1 MTAEEA
7 KRRITELTKEINR
20 HNFQYYVMSN
30 PLVSDYEFDL
40 LLIELTGLETE
51 FPEYI
56 SPDSPTQRVGA
67 DLTKEFTQVTH
78 RYPMLSLGNT
88 YSEEEIT
95 DFDGRVR
102 KLLENE
108 EPEYICELKFDG
120 IAIGLTYR
128 NGKLVQAVTRGD
140 GTQGDDVTVNVKTI
154 KSVPLNL
161 FGDFPDVFEMRG
173 EIFMPRS
180 SFDKLNNERE
190 INGLQL
196 FANPRNAASGSL
208 KMQDPG
214 EVSKRNL
221 DSFLY
226 FMLGENLPA
235 DNHYQC
241 MQKAKEWGL
250 KISPYI
256 AKCHSLAEIFSFIEV
271 WNTGRKELP
280 FDIDGIVIKVN
291 SYRQQEL
298 LGYTAKSPRW
308 AIAYKFKAERVSTP
322 LLSIDYQVGRTGTV
336 TPVANLKPVFLAG
349 TTVKRASLHNADII
363 KKLDLHEGDHVFVEK
378 GGEIIP
384 KVISADPEH
393 RAVGANEIIFITNCP
408 ECGTKLERQENEAAW
423 YCPNDTGCP
432 PQIKGRLEHFISRKA
447 MNIDSLGEGKVEL
460 LFDKKLIHNVAD
472 LYDLTFEQLLGLEK
486 VYEAEEGQKERKVS
500 FREKTVTNIL
510 QGIEQSKS
518 TPFERVLYA
527 LGIRF
532 AGETVAKKLA
542 FYFGNIDAIIEASFE
557 ELQAVEEIGEKIAG
571 SVVEFLKNPDNII
584 IINRLRDK
592 GIQFQTERYGP
603 EIIENRFGGKTFVIS
618 GVFRNYSRDQLKE
631 MIEKYGGKNTGS
643 VTGKTDYILAGEGM
657 GPAKKKKAAD
667 LGVKIISE
675 EDFVR
680 MISSS
685 SQDTTLFQI

>member
-7 KRRITELTKEINR
+7 KRRITELTEEINR
-20 HNFQYYVMSN
+20 HNYQYYVMST
-30 PLVSDYEFDL
+30 PLISDYEFDL
-40 LLIELTGLETE
+40 LLEELTRIESE
-51 FPEYI
+51 FPQFI

-67 DLTKEFTQVTH
+67 DLTKEFTQVKH
-78 RYPMLSLGNT
+78 KYPMMSLGNT
-88 YSEEEIT
+88 YSEEDIA

-102 KLLENE
+102 KLLGND

-120 IAIGLTYR
+120 VAIGMTYR
-128 NGKLVQAVTRGD
+128 DGKLVQAITRGD
-140 GTQGDDVTVNVKTI
+140 GTQGDDVTTNVKTI

-161 FGDFPDVFEMRG
+161 WGDFPAEFEIRG

-180 SFDKLNNERE
+180 SFNKLNSERE
-190 INGLQL
+190 TNGLQL

-208 KMQDPG
+208 KMQDPA

-226 FMLGENLPA
+226 TMMADKMPA
-235 DNHYQC
+235 DTHYQC
-241 MQKAKEWGL
+241 LQKARDWGL

-256 AKCHSLAEIFSFIEV
+256 AKCHSLEEIYSFIDL

-291 SYRQQEL
+291 SYRQQEM

-308 AIAYKFKAERVSTP
+308 AIAYKFKAERVSTA

-336 TPVANLKPVFLAG
+336 TPVANLEPVFLAG

-384 KVISADPEH
+384 KVIAADPDH
-393 RAVGANEIIFITNCP
+393 RALNAIVVRFITHCP
-408 ECGTKLERQENEAAW
+408 ECGALLERQENEAAF

-432 PQIKGRLEHFISRKA
+432 PQIKGKLEHFISRKA
-447 MNIDSLGEGKVEL
+447 MNIDSLGEGKIEL
-460 LFDKKLIHNVAD
+460 LFDKGLIHNVSD
-472 LYDLTFEQLLGLEK
+472 LYDLTYDKLLGLEK
-486 VYEAEEGQKERKVS
+486 VYEAEEGQKERKIS
-500 FREKTVTNIL
+500 FREKTVENIL

-518 TPFERVLYA
+518 TPFERVLYG

-532 AGETVAKKLA
+532 VGETVAKKLA
-542 FYFGNIDAIIEASFE
+542 YHFGSIDAIRLASFD
-557 ELQAVEEIGEKIAG
+557 ELKEVEEIGEKIAG
-571 SVVEFLKNPDNII
+571 SVIEYFANPANLAII
-584 IINRLRDK
+584 SRLREK
-592 GIQFQTERYGP
+592 GIIFQADKTGSAV
-603 EIIENRFGGKTFVIS
+603 IEDKLGGKTFVIS
-618 GVFRNYSRDQLKE
+618 GVFRNFSRDQLKE

-643 VTGKTDYILAGEGM
+643 ISGKTDFLLAGEDM
-657 GPAKKKKAAD
+657 GPAKMKKAQG
-667 LGVKIISE
+667 LGVKVISE
-675 EDFVR
+675 EEFVA
-680 MISSS
+680 MI
-685 SQDTTLFQI
+685 L

>member
-7 KRRITELTKEINR
+7 KTRIAVLTDEINR
-20 HNFQYYVMSN
+20 HNYQYYVLSS
-30 PLVSDYEFDL
+30 PLISDYEFDL
-40 LLIELTGLETE
+40 LLEELSRIETE
-51 FPEYI
+51 YPEFI
-56 SPDSPTQRVGA
+56 LPDSPTQRIGA
-67 DLTKEFTQVTH
+67 DLTKEFIQVKH
-78 RYPMLSLGNT
+78 KYPMLSLGNT
-88 YSEEEIT
+88 YSEEEIA
-95 DFDGRVR
+95 DFDARVR
-102 KLLENE
+102 KLLGDE
-108 EPEYICELKFDG
+108 EPEYVCELKYDG
-120 IAIGLTYR
+120 VAIGLTYR
-128 NGKLVQAVTRGD
+128 YGKLVQALTRGD
-140 GTQGDDVTVNVKTI
+140 GTRGDDVTTNVKTI

-161 FGDFPDVFEMRG
+161 WGDFPAEFEMRG

-180 SFDKLNNERE
+180 SFDNLNIERE
-190 INGLQL
+190 NNGLQL

-208 KMQDPG
+208 KMQDPA

-226 FMLGENLPA
+226 SMMADEMPA
-235 DNHYQC
+235 DTHYQC

-256 AKCHSLAEIFSFIEV
+256 AKCHSLDEIFTFIDL

-291 SYRQQEL
+291 SYRQQEM

-384 KVISADPEH
+384 KVIGVDPEH
-393 RAVGANEIIFITNCP
+393 RSVDSPEVIFITQCP
-408 ECGTKLERQENEAAW
+408 ECGALLERQENEAAW

-432 PQIKGRLEHFISRKA
+432 PQIKGKLEHFISRKA
-447 MNIDSLGEGKVEL
+447 MNIDSLGEGKIEL
-460 LFDKKLIHNVAD
+460 LFDKGLVHSVAD
-472 LYDLTFEQLLGLEK
+472 LYDLKYESLIGLEK
-486 VYEAEEGQKERKVS
+486 VYEAEEGQKERKIS
-500 FREKTVTNIL
+500 FREKTVINIL
-510 QGIEQSKS
+510 QGLEQSKF

-532 AGETVAKKLA
+532 VGETVAKKLA
-542 FYFGNIDAIIEASFE
+542 THFGNIDAIMLASFD
-557 ELQAVEEIGEKIAG
+557 ELKEVEEIGEKIAG
-571 SVVEFLKNPDNII
+571 SVISYFANAANLD
-584 IINRLRDK
+584 IINRLREK
-592 GIQFQTERYGP
+592 GIRFQIDQSSP
-603 EIIENRFGGKTFVIS
+603 VVIENKLDGKTFVIS
-618 GVFRNYSRDQLKE
+618 GVFQRFSREQLKE

-643 VTGKTDYILAGEGM
+643 VTGKTDFLLAGDGM
-657 GPAKKKKAAD
+657 GPAKLKKAIE
-667 LGVKIISE
+667 LGVKVISE
-675 EDFVR
+675 EEFLG
-680 MISSS
+680 IIH
-685 SQDTTLFQI
+685 LKI

>member
-7 KRRITELTKEINR
+7 KRRIAALTDEINR
-20 HNFQYYVMSN
+20 HNYQYYVLSS
-30 PLVSDYEFDL
+30 PLISDYEFDL
-40 LLIELTGLETE
+40 LLEELSRIEAEYPE
-51 FPEYI
+51 FI
-56 SPDSPTQRVGA
+56 SPDSPTRRIGA
-67 DLTKEFTQVTH
+67 DLTKEFIQVNH

-88 YSEEEIT
+88 YSEEEIA

-102 KLLENE
+102 KLLGDEG
-108 EPEYICELKFDG
+108 PEYVCELKYDG
-120 IAIGLTYR
+120 VAIGLTYR
-128 NGKLVQAVTRGD
+128 NGKLVQALTRGD
-140 GTQGDDVTVNVKTI
+140 GTRGDDVTTNVKTI

-161 FGDFPDVFEMRG
+161 WGDFPADFEMRG

-180 SFDKLNNERE
+180 SFNNLNTERE
-190 INGLQL
+190 LNGLQL

-208 KMQDPG
+208 KMQDPA

-226 FMLGENLPA
+226 SMMADEMPA

-256 AKCHSLAEIFSFIEV
+256 AKCHTLEEIYAFIEL
-271 WNTGRKELP
+271 WDTGRKELP

-291 SYRQQEL
+291 SYRQQEI

-322 LLSIDYQVGRTGTV
+322 LLSVVYQVGRTGTV

-384 KVISADPEH
+384 KVIGVDPDH
-393 RAVGANEIIFITNCP
+393 RALNANEVRFITHCP
-408 ECGTKLERQENEAAW
+408 ECGAPLERQENEAAF

-432 PQIKGRLEHFISRKA
+432 PQIKGKLEHFISRKA
-447 MNIDSLGEGKVEL
+447 MNIDSLGEGKIEL
-460 LFDKKLIHNVAD
+460 LYDKGLVHNVSD
-472 LYDLTFEQLLGLEK
+472 LYDLRYDQLLGLEK
-486 VYEAEEGQKERKVS
+486 VYEADESQKERKIS
-500 FREKTVTNIL
+500 FREKTVENIL
-510 QGIEQSKS
+510 SGIEQSKS
-518 TPFERVLYA
+518 TPFERVLFA

-532 AGETVAKKLA
+532 VGETVAKKLA
-542 FYFGNIDAIIEASFE
+542 FHFGSIDAIMQASFD
-557 ELQAVEEIGEKIAG
+557 ELKEVEEIGEKIAG
-571 SVVEFLKNPDNII
+571 SVISHFSIPSNVI
-584 IINRLRDK
+584 IINRLREK
-592 GIQFQTERYGP
+592 GIIFQAEKTGP
-603 EIIENRFGGKTFVIS
+603 VVIEDRLGGKSFVIS
-618 GVFRNYSRDQLKE
+618 GVFQKFSREQLKE

-643 VTGKTDYILAGEGM
+643 VTGKTDYLLAGEGM
-657 GPAKKKKAAD
+657 GPAKMKKAQS
-667 LGVKIISE
+667 LGIKVISE
-675 EDFVR
+675 DEFLAILR
-680 MISSS
+680 PHP
-685 SQDTTLFQI
+685 L